1 MKEDQKVYHME
12 TEPVQTIICE
22 SKGGTSITSLEK
34 LRDTVGKKMVDVF
47 FTEYLM
53 ELVAK
58 AELFD
63 RISEAVINGVDIQAV
78 KEILYEKDGCDSNK
92 TGIIV

>member
-34 LRDTVGKKMVDVF
+34 LRGTVGKKMVDVF

-58 AELFD
+58 AELLD
-63 RISEAVINGVDIQAV
+63 RISEVVINGADIQAV
-78 KEILYEKDGCDSNK
+78 KGILYEKDGYGSDEVR
-92 TGIIV
+92 IIV